1 MAQVNRSKV
10 VYVVLFLAAAAV
22 AVIAGRQAVAQS
34 PAQPAAQA
42 PKTGQA
48 VAQVSPPSV
57 AAGKQVFDQNCV
69 ACHATG
75 ALGAPKLGDKAAWA
89 PRVSKGIA
97 TLEQHALQGF
107 HAMPPKGGNPRLSNA
122 DIGAAVSYMVAQA
135 NAAAVAPKR
144 GLAIQL
150 PPEKANFK
158 EGRGVEIARAQCM
171 ICHSADYISTQPP
184 LTNRKQWLET
194 VYKMQL
200 RFGAPIPDSQIDP
213 LVNYL
218 VKYYGDKDQPRD

>member
-1 MAQVNRSKV
+1 MAQVNRSKMA
-10 VYVVLFLAAAAV
+10 YTVLFATAV
-22 AVIAGRQAVAQS
+22 GVIILAGRQAVAQAPAKPAAQS
-34 PAQPAAQA
+34 PAPAPAPLQPAA
-42 PKTGQA
+42 
-48 VAQVSPPSV
+48 V
-57 AAGKQVFDQNCV
+57 AAGKQVFTQNCA
-69 ACHATG
+69 ACHTTG

-89 PRVSKGIA
+89 PRLGQGVA
-97 TLEQHALQGF
+97 TLDQHALHGF
-107 HAMPPKGGNPRLSNA
+107 KAMPAKGGNPRLSDA
-122 DIGAAVSYMVAQA
+122 DVQSAVGYMVAQA
-135 NAAAVAPKR
+135 QTAPVAPVH

-158 EGRGVEIARAQCM
+158 DGRGVEIARAQCM
-171 ICHSADYISTQPP
+171 ICHSADYITTQAP

>member
-1 MAQVNRSKV
+1 MAQMNRSKV
-10 VYVVLFLAAAAV
+10 IGTVAFAV
-22 AVIAGRQAVAQS
+22 AATLAVVAGRQAVAQA
-34 PAQPAAQA
+34 PAQPAPAKARPAAA
-42 PKTGQA
+42 PA
-48 VAQVSPPSV
+48 NPAAI
-57 AAGKQVFDQNCV
+57 AAGKQVFTQNCA
-69 ACHATG
+69 ACHSTG

-89 PRVSKGIA
+89 PRLSHGVT
-97 TLEQHALQGF
+97 TLDQHALHGF
-107 HAMPPKGGNPRLSNA
+107 KAMPAKGGNPRLSDA
-122 DIGAAVSYMVAQA
+122 DVQSAVGYMVAQA
-135 NAAAVAPKR
+135 QTAPAAPVH
-144 GLAIQL
+144 GLAIQM

-171 ICHSADYISTQPP
+171 ICHSADYITTQAP